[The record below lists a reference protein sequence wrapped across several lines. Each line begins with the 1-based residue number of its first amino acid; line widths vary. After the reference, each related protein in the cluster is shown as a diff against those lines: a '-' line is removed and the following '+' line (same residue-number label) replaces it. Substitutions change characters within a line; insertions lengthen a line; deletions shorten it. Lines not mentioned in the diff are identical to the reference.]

1 MEKIYLVPESD
12 LRSILYGALTFNA
25 LANSGVIVN
34 WENYDDSISNFIST
48 WKKDKN
54 IPTNEEIYIEDI
66 VEDQMQYFNKAKE

>member
-12 LRSILYGALTFNA
+12 LRSLVYGALMFNA
-25 LANSGVIVN
+25 LENGGVDN
-34 WENYDDSISNFIST
+34 WKWYSDSISNFIST